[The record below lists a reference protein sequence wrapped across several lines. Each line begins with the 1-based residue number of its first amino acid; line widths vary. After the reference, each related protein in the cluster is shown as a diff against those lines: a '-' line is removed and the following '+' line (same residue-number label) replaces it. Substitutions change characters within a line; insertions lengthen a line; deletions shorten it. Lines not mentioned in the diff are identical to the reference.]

1 MVDITAYERSGR
13 RWRSRGPVMQSV
25 AASIVLFVLAV
36 VVSVLVVDRAAA
48 GPETARAA
56 HGGVFWKVERA
67 PMEMAS
73 VDVFN
78 APAPDK
84 GVYSVCQV
92 GDAGEDGSRIVL
104 SRIGPG
110 KRVHWT
116 RRVGSWPNDDVF
128 AWWCVSDGRGN
139 VYVGGE
145 RLTSRSA
152 YVLVAKY
159 DKSGRR
165 RWLRSLIPSGFAV
178 ALDADSAV
186 LGGDSLYVAVSGLT
200 RAGKNSGRV
209 VALSTGSGREQWST
223 PIVAKPRS
231 GSTCQA
237 VATDPAGNVYAVGVK
252 DVSKRQSY
260 CISKI
265 TDQGRRVWSRSWK
278 VPAGSD
284 GVGRAAIA
292 FGGET
297 AFAVV
302 SLGVDEDWYP
312 RLAAVRG
319 SGAGAWTRSL
329 GIHKQPAVASG
340 LVCDQAGNVYVAG
353 ETEVKGPEEARAFL
367 QRWSPA
373 GRRAWVRTYYNAT
386 VKEPAMFLDLAIRG
400 RSLYCAGWQ
409 FRSEDDVSTLALRVT
424 TAGVTKWKRTWSDAG
439 RRNAAAWAV
448 TPARGGVYLSGAV
461 SSLDTL
467 PDEGSGA
474 VWKLRP

>member
-1 MVDITAYERSGR
+1 MEF
-13 RWRSRGPVMQSV
+13 V

-36 VVSVLVVDRAAA
+36 FASLLVVGPAAA
-48 GPETARAA
+48 GSKTARTA
-56 HGGVFWKVERA
+56 HGGVYWKVERA
-67 PMEMAS
+67 PLAVAS

-110 KRVHWT
+110 KRIHWT
-116 RRVGSWPNDDVF
+116 RRVGSWPNDDAF
-128 AWWCVSDGRGN
+128 AWWCLSDGRGN

-145 RLTSRSA
+145 RLTSSSS

-159 DKSGRR
+159 DKNGRR
-165 RWLRSLIPSGFAV
+165 RWLRSLIPSGFAAV
-178 ALDADSAV
+178 LDADSAV
-186 LGGDSLYVAVSGLT
+186 LGRDSLYVAVSGLT
-200 RAGKNSGRV
+200 RTGKNSGRV
-209 VALSTGSGREQWST
+209 VALSTGTGREKWGT
-223 PIVAKPRS
+223 PIVARPRS
-231 GSTCQA
+231 GSTCQG
-237 VATDPAGNVYAVGVK
+237 VTMDPAGNLYAVGVK
-252 DVSKRQSY
+252 DVSGRQSS
-260 CISKI
+260 CVSKI
-265 TDQGRRVWSRSWK
+265 TPQGRRVWSRFWK
-278 VPAGSD
+278 VPAEQTAGQA
-284 GVGRAAIA
+284 RIA
-292 FGGET
+292 FGGQT

-302 SLGVDEDWYP
+302 SYADSDDWYP
-312 RLAAVRG
+312 RLLGVRG
-319 SGAGAWTRSL
+319 SGAGTWTRSL
-329 GIHKQPAVASG
+329 GIHKMPAVVRG

-353 ETEVKGPEEARAFL
+353 QMEVDGPEEARAFL

-373 GRRAWVRTYYNAT
+373 GRRAWVRTYYHAT
-386 VKEPAMFLDLAIRG
+386 AKEPAMFLDLAIRG

-409 FRSEDDVSTLALRVT
+409 FRNEDDVSTLALRVT
-424 TAGVTKWKRTWSDAG
+424 TAGVTKWKRTFSDAG

-448 TPARGGVYLSGAV
+448 TKARGGVYLSGAV